1 VTGWIQP
8 APVASRTEP
17 RLVARADLGA
27 LNAYL
32 TECGVGID
40 ELDVAGAASIAE
52 VIDRM
57 IGVFPFPG

>member
-1 VTGWIQP
+1 LVTGWIQP

-32 TECGVGID
+32 TECGVSQLIVYY
-40 ELDVAGAASIAE
+40 EGASWT
-52 VIDRM
+52 
-57 IGVFPFPG
+57 